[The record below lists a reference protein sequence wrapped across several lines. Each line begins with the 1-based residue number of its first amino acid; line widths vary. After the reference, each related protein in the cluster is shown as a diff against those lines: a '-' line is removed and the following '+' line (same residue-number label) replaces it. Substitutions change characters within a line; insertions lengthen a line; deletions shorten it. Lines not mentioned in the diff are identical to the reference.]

1 MIEIERFDPFNNRL
15 CRNVR
20 NALSENFKTVL
31 EQKKMQPV
39 RRVAGFFLSDPPP
52 ACVKAYIDQR
62 LAAYEQVLAKVH
74 DRQLDDP
81 LDIAVTIWDQHLFF
95 ETHEYLEQH
104 WMTADGDEKML
115 LQAIIR
121 AAGAYVHLEQGNLTG
136 AKRIAAK
143 AVAVL
148 EMHQDRLSPYADT
161 RLLLAKL
168 RSLDPVPPTLART
181 AGPGNRSM
189 PTTDRP

>member
-20 NALSENFKTVL
+20 NALSENFKKVL
-31 EQKKMQPV
+31 EQKEMQPV
-39 RRVAGFFLSDPPP
+39 RRVAGFFLNDPLPP
-52 ACVKAYIDQR
+52 CVRTYIDQR
-62 LAAYEQVLAKVH
+62 LAAYEQVLADV
-74 DRQLDDP
+74 RNRELEDP
-81 LDIAVTIWDQHLFF
+81 LDIAVAIWDRRLFF
-95 ETHEYLEQH
+95 ETHEYLETH
-104 WMTADGDEKML
+104 WMTAEGDEKKL

-121 AAGAYVHLEQGNLTG
+121 AAGAYVHLEQGNING

-148 EMHQDRLSPYADT
+148 ERHQDRLAPFADP
-161 RLLLAKL
+161 RLLLEKL
-168 RSLDPVPPTLART
+168 RSLDPEPPMLAGT
-181 AGPGNRSM
+181 AGPVDRPT

>member
-1 MIEIERFDPFNNRL
+1 MIENEHFDPFNNRL

-20 NALSENFKTVL
+20 NALSENFKNVL

-39 RRVAGFFLSDPPP
+39 RRVADFFLSDPMP
-52 ACVKAYIDQR
+52 ACVKRYIDQR
-62 LAAYEQVLAKVH
+62 LAAYQQVLENVLNNH
-74 DRQLDDP
+74 LDDP
-81 LDIAVTIWDQHLFF
+81 LDIAVVIWDQHLFF

-104 WMTADGDEKML
+104 WMTADGEDKKL

-121 AAGAYVHLEQGNLTG
+121 AAGAYVHLEQGNLIG

-148 EMHQDRLSPYADT
+148 ERHQDRLSPYIDV
-161 RLLLAKL
+161 RLLVAKL
-168 RSLDPVPPTLART
+168 KSLDPTPPTLAGT
-181 AGPGNRSM
+181 AGPGNRPM
-189 PTTDRP
+189 PSIDRS

>member
-1 MIEIERFDPFNNRL
+1 MIENERFDPFNNRL

-39 RRVAGFFLSDPPP
+39 RHVAGFFLNDPLPS
-52 ACVKAYIDQR
+52 CVRTYIDQR
-62 LAAYEQVLAKVH
+62 LAAYERVLTNVLNH
-74 DRQLDDP
+74 QLDDP
-81 LDIAVTIWDQHLFF
+81 LEIAVAIWDQHLFF

-104 WMTADGDEKML
+104 WMAAHGGEKKL

-121 AAGAYVHLEQGNLTG
+121 AAGAYVHLEQGNLNG
-136 AKRIAAK
+136 ARRIAAK

-148 EMHQDRLSPYADT
+148 EVHQDQLSPYADP
-161 RLLLAKL
+161 RLLLDKL
-168 RSLDPVPPTLART
+168 RSLDPKPPMLAGT
-181 AGPGNRSM
+181 AGSANRSRR
-189 PTTDRP
+189 TIDRP

>member
-1 MIEIERFDPFNNRL
+1 MIDSDRFDPFNNRL

-20 NALSENFKTVL
+20 NALSENFNKVL
-31 EQKKMQPV
+31 AQKNMQSV
-39 RRVAGFFLSDPPP
+39 RRVAGFFLNDPLPL
-52 ACVKAYIDQR
+52 CVRRYIDLR
-62 LAAYEQVLAKVH
+62 LAAYEQVLADVRNH
-74 DRQLDDP
+74 HLDHP
-81 LDIAVTIWDQHLFF
+81 LDIAVAIWDQHLFF

-104 WMTADGDEKML
+104 WMAADGDQKKL

-148 EMHQDRLSPYADT
+148 EVHQERLAPYADP

-168 RSLDPVPPTLART
+168 RSLDPTPPRLAGT
-181 AGPGNRSM
+181 AGPSNRSKR
-189 PTTDRP
+189 TIDRP